1 MQNSTVTTSIPLSRE
16 AFLETLHLADAR
28 WKQRKIALDTLVAQ
42 LPLLLFGFGG
52 KGQMLAHHIKK
63 HTQKNLAVFDTS
75 PEKRALAKSQ
85 GFEVVDTLTADVLS
99 QSAVILGACQA
110 QLSQK
115 QSVGKNYIYFQEAAC
130 LLGAPHLENLALDFQ
145 DYVLSHTNELYEVSE
160 GLSPESQENMLAVL
174 AFRLSLDPSDLKST
188 RKPNDAM
195 WLDITAQSR
204 QRPYDT
210 FLDVGAFD
218 GDTLRMFQ
226 DTFACRRGV
235 AVEANPTLFD
245 DIRRVGANYPE
256 GIDIL
261 PMAAWSKRTRL
272 NFEEVRFGMIKVT
285 EDEQGAL
292 QAAPIDDFVS
302 ERIDVLK
309 MDIEGAEAKALEG
322 CTELLKAWKPDL
334 AIAAY
339 HRPEDFVALYAQ
351 LGRYG
356 YHAGDFEWHFAHY
369 SDCLDDSIFY
379 IIRSA
384 SKAA

>member
-1 MQNSTVTTSIPLSRE
+1 MQNSTVTPPFTLSRA
-16 AFLETLHLADAR
+16 AFLEKLHHADAR
-28 WKQRKIALDTLVAQ
+28 WKQRKIALDLMVSQ
-42 LPLLLFGFGG
+42 LPLLLFGFGD
-52 KGQMLAHHIKK
+52 KGQMLAHHIQK
-63 HTQKNLAVFDTS
+63 HTQKELVVFDTS
-75 PEKRALAKSQ
+75 PQKRALAQSH
-85 GFEVVDTLTADVLS
+85 GFKVVDALTADVLS

-110 QLSQK
+110 QQA
-115 QSVGKNYIYFQEAAC
+115 QMQNVGKNYIYYLEAAC

-145 DYVLSHTNELYEVSE
+145 DYVLAHASELFDVAK

-174 AFRLSLDPSDLKST
+174 AFRLSLDPSDLQST
-188 RKPNDAM
+188 RKPANAM
-195 WLDITAQSR
+195 WLDMTAQSR
-204 QRPYDT
+204 RRPYDN
-210 FLDVGAFD
+210 FLDVGAFG

-226 DTFACRRGV
+226 DAFACHRGV
-235 AVEANPTLFD
+235 AVEANATLFD
-245 DIRRVGANYPE
+245 DIRRVGERYPK
-256 GIDIL
+256 GIEIL
-261 PMAAWSKRTRL
+261 PIAAWSKRTRL
-272 NFEEVRFGMIKVT
+272 NFEEVPGFAGMFKVA

-322 CTELLKAWKPDL
+322 CIGLLKTWKPDL

-356 YHAGDFEWHFAHY
+356 YQEGDFAWHFAHY

-379 IIRSA
+379 VTRKS
-384 SKAA
+384 